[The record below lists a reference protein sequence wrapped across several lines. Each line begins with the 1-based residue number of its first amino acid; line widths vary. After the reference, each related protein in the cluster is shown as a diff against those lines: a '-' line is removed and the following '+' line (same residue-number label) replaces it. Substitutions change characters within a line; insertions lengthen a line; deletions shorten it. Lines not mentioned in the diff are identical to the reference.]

1 MNELETK
8 YAQIKKALG
17 NKLKEYR
24 ELAGYP
30 KRTYEGGSKSA
41 NLLFNIESGQ
51 NLPNEDT
58 ILYFVELFD
67 MNEKQKQLLLELQR
81 EGKKIKRE
89 MIREKRG
96 WI

>member
-1 MNELETK
+1 MNELEVK

-17 NKLKEYR
+17 NKLAEYR

-41 NLLFNIESGQ
+41 NILFNIESGQ

-58 ILYFVELFD
+58 IRYFVELFD
-67 MNEKQKQLLLELQR
+67 MDERQERILLELQR

-89 MIREKRG
+89 IIREKRG